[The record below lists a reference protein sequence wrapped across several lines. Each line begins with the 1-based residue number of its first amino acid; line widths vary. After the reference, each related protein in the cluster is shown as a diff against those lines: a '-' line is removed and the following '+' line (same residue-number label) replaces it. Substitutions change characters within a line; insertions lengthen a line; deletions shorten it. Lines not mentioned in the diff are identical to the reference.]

1 MLKHCSKKE
10 HKISLPEPKATL
22 EHRPSVLWREEAL
35 VETPDH
41 MSDPVLPI
49 ISVSVLQLLP
59 PVLGRLHMFLKES

>member
-10 HKISLPEPKATL
+10 NKLSLPEPKATL

-49 ISVSVLQLLP
+49 ISVSVL
-59 PVLGRLHMFLKES
+59 